1 MLRLSFRSLLCQ
13 TWTRDEWIKIRCVGF
28 GGGWLVNDVLGWAIR
43 PQPPAAPNS
52 PRVHLQRANR
62 HRLGHLFKGAV
73 KEILARRDFKSI
85 QSLRV
90 DLFRTLARNHE
101 VAVLR

>member
-1 MLRLSFRSLLCQ
+1 
-13 TWTRDEWIKIRCVGF
+13 
-28 GGGWLVNDVLGWAIR
+28 
-43 PQPPAAPNS
+43 
-52 PRVHLQRANR
+52 
-62 HRLGHLFKGAV
+62 V